1 MFFYRLN
8 IIILFFFFLISESFA
23 ESLFEKKNPFIFI
36 KGGEFVFGNNKG
48 EENEKPQALVNIEN
62 FYINMY
68 EISNEIF
75 NDYVFLSGNRN
86 SYFYEHFHLGKDT
99 YPVVGLSWKDA
110 SDFCKFYSANLPTEA
125 QYERATRGFN
135 GNLYSWGNDE
145 PNPKLVNM
153 GSKECC
159 NPDIKDGYEATSPV
173 GSFPLGKNEEG
184 VMDLIGN
191 VWEWMDGW
199 YYSYK
204 NNNDQEK
211 LFRVLRGGSW
221 KNNAWKLRS
230 TYRMA
235 YNGDFRFAANGG
247 FRCVK
252 IIE

>member
-36 KGGEFVFGNNKG
+36 KGGEFVFGNNRG
-48 EENEKPQALVNIEN
+48 EENEKPQTLVNIEN

-75 NDYVFLSGNRN
+75 NDYVSLSGNRN
-86 SYFYEHFHLGKDT
+86 SYFYEHFYLGKNT
-99 YPVVGLSWKDA
+99 HPVVGLSWKDA
-110 SDFCKFYSANLPTEA
+110 SDFCKFYNANLPTEA
-125 QYERATRGFN
+125 QYERATRGLN

-184 VMDLIGN
+184 VMDLTGN

>member
-36 KGGEFVFGNNKG
+36 KGGEFVFGNNRG
-48 EENEKPQALVNIEN
+48 EENEKPQTLVNIEN

-75 NDYVFLSGNRN
+75 NDYVSLSGNRN

-110 SDFCKFYSANLPTEA
+110 SDFCKFYNANLPTEA
-125 QYERATRGFN
+125 QYERATRGLN

-184 VMDLIGN
+184 VMDLTGN

>member
-36 KGGEFVFGNNKG
+36 KGGEFVFGNNRG
-48 EENEKPQALVNIEN
+48 EENEIPQTLVNIEN

-75 NDYVFLSGNRN
+75 NDYVSLSGNRN
-86 SYFYEHFHLGKDT
+86 SYFYEHFYLGKNT
-99 YPVVGLSWKDA
+99 HPVVGLSWKDA
-110 SDFCKFYSANLPTEA
+110 SDFCKFYNANLPTEA
-125 QYERATRGFN
+125 QYERATRGLN

-173 GSFPLGKNEEG
+173 GSFSLGKNEEG
-184 VMDLIGN
+184 VMDLTGN

>member
-36 KGGEFVFGNNKG
+36 KGGEFVFGNNRG
-48 EENEKPQALVNIEN
+48 EENEKPQTLVNIEN

-75 NDYVFLSGNRN
+75 NDYVSLSGNRN
-86 SYFYEHFHLGKDT
+86 SYFYEHFYLGKNT
-99 YPVVGLSWKDA
+99 HPVVGLSWKDA
-110 SDFCKFYSANLPTEA
+110 SDFCKFYNANLPTEA
-125 QYERATRGFN
+125 QYERATRGLN

-173 GSFPLGKNEEG
+173 GSFLLGKNEEG
-184 VMDLIGN
+184 VMDLTGN

>member
-36 KGGEFVFGNNKG
+36 KGGEFVFGNNRG
-48 EENEKPQALVNIEN
+48 EENEIPQTLVNIEN

-75 NDYVFLSGNRN
+75 NDYVSLSGNRN
-86 SYFYEHFHLGKDT
+86 SYFYEHFYLGKNT
-99 YPVVGLSWKDA
+99 HPVVGLSWKDA
-110 SDFCKFYSANLPTEA
+110 SDFCKFYNANLPTEA

-135 GNLYSWGNDE
+135 GNLYSWGNDK

-184 VMDLIGN
+184 VMDLTGN

>member
-8 IIILFFFFLISESFA
+8 IIILFFFFLISKSFA

-36 KGGEFVFGNNKG
+36 KGGEFVFGNNRG
-48 EENEKPQALVNIEN
+48 EENEIPQTLVNIEN

-75 NDYVFLSGNRN
+75 NDYVSLSGNRN
-86 SYFYEHFHLGKDT
+86 SYFYEHFYLGKNT
-99 YPVVGLSWKDA
+99 HPVVGLSWKDA
-110 SDFCKFYSANLPTEA
+110 SDFCKFYNANLPTEA
-125 QYERATRGFN
+125 QYERATRGLN

-184 VMDLIGN
+184 VMDLTGN

>member
-36 KGGEFVFGNNKG
+36 KGGEFVFGNNRG
-48 EENEKPQALVNIEN
+48 EENEKPQTLVNIEN

-75 NDYVFLSGNRN
+75 NDYVSLSGNRN
-86 SYFYEHFHLGKDT
+86 SYFYEHFYLGKNT
-99 YPVVGLSWKDA
+99 HPVVGLSWKDA
-110 SDFCKFYSANLPTEA
+110 SDFCKFYNANLPTEA
-125 QYERATRGFN
+125 QYERATRGLN

-173 GSFPLGKNEEG
+173 GSFSLGKNEEG
-184 VMDLIGN
+184 VMDLTGN

>member
-36 KGGEFVFGNNKG
+36 KGGEFVFGNNRG
-48 EENEKPQALVNIEN
+48 EENEIPQTLVNIEN

-75 NDYVFLSGNRN
+75 NDYVSLSGNRN
-86 SYFYEHFHLGKDT
+86 SYFYEHFYLGKNT
-99 YPVVGLSWKDA
+99 HPVVGLSWKDA
-110 SDFCKFYSANLPTEA
+110 SDFCKFYNANLPTEA
-125 QYERATRGFN
+125 QYERATRGLN

-184 VMDLIGN
+184 VMDLTGN

>member
-36 KGGEFVFGNNKG
+36 KGGEFVFGNNRG
-48 EENEKPQALVNIEN
+48 EENEIPQTLVNIEN

-75 NDYVFLSGNRN
+75 NDYVSLSGNRN
-86 SYFYEHFHLGKDT
+86 SYFYEHFYLGKNT
-99 YPVVGLSWKDA
+99 HPVVGLSWKDA
-110 SDFCKFYSANLPTEA
+110 SDFCKFYNANLPTEA
-125 QYERATRGFN
+125 QYERATRGLN

-184 VMDLIGN
+184 VMDLTGN

-204 NNNDQEK
+204 NNNEEK

>member
-48 EENEKPQALVNIEN
+48 EENEKPQTLVNIEN

-75 NDYVFLSGNRN
+75 NDYVSLSGNRN

-110 SDFCKFYSANLPTEA
+110 SDFCKFYSANLPTET
-125 QYERATRGFN
+125 QYERVSRGFN

-184 VMDLIGN
+184 VMDLTGN

>member
-48 EENEKPQALVNIEN
+48 EENEKPQTLVNIEN

-75 NDYVFLSGNRN
+75 NDYVSLSGNRN
-86 SYFYEHFHLGKDT
+86 SYFYEHFYLGKNT
-99 YPVVGLSWKDA
+99 HPVVGLSWKDA
-110 SDFCKFYSANLPTEA
+110 SDFCKFYNANLPTEA
-125 QYERATRGFN
+125 QYERATRGLN

-173 GSFPLGKNEEG
+173 GSFLLGKNEEG
-184 VMDLIGN
+184 VMDLTGN

>member
-48 EENEKPQALVNIEN
+48 EENEKPQTLVNIEN

-75 NDYVFLSGNRN
+75 NDYVSLSGNRN
-86 SYFYEHFHLGKDT
+86 SYFYEHFYLGKNT
-99 YPVVGLSWKDA
+99 HPVVGLSWKDA
-110 SDFCKFYSANLPTEA
+110 SDFCKFYNANLPTEA
-125 QYERATRGFN
+125 QYERATRGLN

-184 VMDLIGN
+184 VMDLTGN

>member
-36 KGGEFVFGNNKG
+36 KGGEFVFGNNRG
-48 EENEKPQALVNIEN
+48 EENEKPQTLVNIEN

-75 NDYVFLSGNRN
+75 NDYVSLSGNRN

-135 GNLYSWGNDE
+135 GNLYSWGNAE

-184 VMDLIGN
+184 VMDLTGN

>member
-36 KGGEFVFGNNKG
+36 KGGEFVFGNNRG
-48 EENEKPQALVNIEN
+48 EENEIPQTLVNIEN

-75 NDYVFLSGNRN
+75 NDYVSLSGNRN
-86 SYFYEHFHLGKDT
+86 SYFYEHFYLGKKT
-99 YPVVGLSWKDA
+99 HPVVGLSWKDA
-110 SDFCKFYSANLPTEA
+110 SDFCKFYNANLPTEA
-125 QYERATRGFN
+125 QYERATRGLN

-184 VMDLIGN
+184 VMDLTGN

>member
-1 MFFYRLN
+1 MFFCRLN

-48 EENEKPQALVNIEN
+48 EENEKPQTLVNIEN
-62 FYINMY
+62 FYINMH

-75 NDYVFLSGNRN
+75 NDYVSLSGNRN
-86 SYFYEHFHLGKDT
+86 SYFYEHFYLGKNT
-99 YPVVGLSWKDA
+99 HPVVGLSWKDA
-110 SDFCKFYSANLPTEA
+110 SDFCKFYNANLPTEA
-125 QYERATRGFN
+125 QYERATRGLN

-173 GSFPLGKNEEG
+173 GSFSLGKNEEG
-184 VMDLIGN
+184 VMDLTGN

>member
-1 MFFYRLN
+1 M
-8 IIILFFFFLISESFA
+8 
-23 ESLFEKKNPFIFI
+23 
-36 KGGEFVFGNNKG
+36 
-48 EENEKPQALVNIEN
+48 
-62 FYINMY
+62 
-68 EISNEIF
+68 
-75 NDYVFLSGNRN
+75 
-86 SYFYEHFHLGKDT
+86 
-99 YPVVGLSWKDA
+99 SWKDA
-110 SDFCKFYSANLPTEA
+110 SDFCKFYTANLPTEA

-184 VMDLIGN
+184 VMDLTGN

>member
-1 MFFYRLN
+1 MFFCRLN

-48 EENEKPQALVNIEN
+48 EENEKPQTLVNIEN

-75 NDYVFLSGNRN
+75 NDYVSLSGNRN
-86 SYFYEHFHLGKDT
+86 SYFYEHFYLGKNT
-99 YPVVGLSWKDA
+99 HPVVGLSWKDA
-110 SDFCKFYSANLPTEA
+110 SDFCKFYNANLPTEA
-125 QYERATRGFN
+125 QYERATRGLN

-173 GSFPLGKNEEG
+173 GSFLLGKNEEG
-184 VMDLIGN
+184 VMDLTGN

>member
-36 KGGEFVFGNNKG
+36 KGGEFVFGNNRG
-48 EENEKPQALVNIEN
+48 EENEIPQTLVNIEN

-75 NDYVFLSGNRN
+75 NDYVSLSGNRN
-86 SYFYEHFHLGKDT
+86 SYFYEHFYLGKNT
-99 YPVVGLSWKDA
+99 HPVVGLSWKDA
-110 SDFCKFYSANLPTEA
+110 SDFCKFYNANLPTEA
-125 QYERATRGFN
+125 QYERATRGLN

-184 VMDLIGN
+184 VMDLTGN

-204 NNNDQEK
+204 KNNDQEK

>member
-36 KGGEFVFGNNKG
+36 KGGEFVFGNNRG
-48 EENEKPQALVNIEN
+48 EENEKPQTLVNIEN

-75 NDYVFLSGNRN
+75 NDYVSLSGNRN
-86 SYFYEHFHLGKDT
+86 SYFYEHFYLGKNT
-99 YPVVGLSWKDA
+99 HPVVGLSWKDA
-110 SDFCKFYSANLPTEA
+110 SDFCKFYNANLPTEA
-125 QYERATRGFN
+125 QYERATRGLN
-135 GNLYSWGNDE
+135 GNLYSWGNDK

-184 VMDLIGN
+184 VMDLTGN

-199 YYSYK
+199 YNSYK
-204 NNNDQEK
+204 NNNNQEK

>member
-8 IIILFFFFLISESFA
+8 IIILFFFFLISKSFA

-36 KGGEFVFGNNKG
+36 KGGEFVFGNNRG
-48 EENEKPQALVNIEN
+48 EENEKPQTLVNIEN

-75 NDYVFLSGNRN
+75 NDYVSLSGNRN
-86 SYFYEHFHLGKDT
+86 SYFYEHFYLGKNT
-99 YPVVGLSWKDA
+99 HPVVGLSWKDA
-110 SDFCKFYSANLPTEA
+110 SDFCKFYNANLPTEA
-125 QYERATRGFN
+125 QYERATRGLN

-184 VMDLIGN
+184 VMDLTGN

>member
-23 ESLFEKKNPFIFI
+23 ESLFEEKNPFIFI
-36 KGGEFVFGNNKG
+36 KGGEFVFGNNRG
-48 EENEKPQALVNIEN
+48 EENEIPQTLVNIEN

-75 NDYVFLSGNRN
+75 NDYVSLSGNRN
-86 SYFYEHFHLGKDT
+86 SYFYEHFYLGKNT
-99 YPVVGLSWKDA
+99 HPVVGLSWKDA
-110 SDFCKFYSANLPTEA
+110 SDFCKFYNANLPTEA
-125 QYERATRGFN
+125 QYERATRGLN

-184 VMDLIGN
+184 VMDLTGN

-230 TYRMA
+230 TYRMG